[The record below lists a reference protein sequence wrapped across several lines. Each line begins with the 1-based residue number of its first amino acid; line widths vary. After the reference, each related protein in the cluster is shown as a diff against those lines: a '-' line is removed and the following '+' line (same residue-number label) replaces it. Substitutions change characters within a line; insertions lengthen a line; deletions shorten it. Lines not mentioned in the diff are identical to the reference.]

1 MRWLST
7 LVLLL
12 FATLA
17 LADITGTARVI
28 DGDTLDIEGQRIRL
42 HGIDAP
48 ESRQTCLV
56 GHEVWL
62 CGQEATRALE
72 SFIGGSPV
80 TCQEQDV
87 DRYGRTI
94 ATCRV
99 RGARKEIE
107 DMVRGKRIYIM
118 TARRM
123 ISGEVLKYRNEFL
136 IHGRYET
143 RFTNSSEFCLTMPR
157 YPNGVRTRIS
167 GVKGQR
173 PC

>member
-1 MRWLST
+1 MKS
-7 LVLLL
+7 LVLETMRSIPRSL
-12 FATLA
+12 
-17 LADITGTARVI
+17 
-28 DGDTLDIEGQRIRL
+28 
-42 HGIDAP
+42 GIVRPSISVPA
-48 ESRQTCLV
+48 E
-56 GHEVWL
+56 
-62 CGQEATRALE
+62 
-72 SFIGGSPV
+72 

-143 RFTNSSEFCLTMPR
+143 RFTNSSKFCLTMPR
-157 YPNGVRTRIS
+157 YPNGVRARIS